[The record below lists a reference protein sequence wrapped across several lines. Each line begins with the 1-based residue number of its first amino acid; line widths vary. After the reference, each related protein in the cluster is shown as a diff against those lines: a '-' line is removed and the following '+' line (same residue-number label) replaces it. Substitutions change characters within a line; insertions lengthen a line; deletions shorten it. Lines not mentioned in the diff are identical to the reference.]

1 MHAMVK
7 RKRLKG
13 QAIIYKTLHRLTNN
27 LANWSHKNLM
37 MNSGRKGSSAPLV
50 APVVLVTLV
59 SKQGDKSWLRKGRD
73 FDYDKW
79 NMSVAIDG

>member
-1 MHAMVK
+1 
-7 RKRLKG
+7 
-13 QAIIYKTLHRLTNN
+13 
-27 LANWSHKNLM
+27 M